1 MQSKMKSLLFAIL
14 LTAVLS
20 DSALSQ
26 GLIKESLSIQS
37 AIMGKEVQYNIYL
50 PDGYDRTNRV
60 YPVLYLLHG
69 FGDDETGWTQFG
81 EVEHIADKAIADG
94 SATSMIIAM
103 PDGGVTWY
111 LNSFDSK
118 VKYEDFFIKEFI
130 PYIDKNYRTRG
141 TKQYRAIAGLSMG
154 GYGSLLQATKHP
166 DMFSS
171 CSALSAGVFT
181 DDEIANGS
189 DDMWGNVLGN
199 LYGKKELTGKN
210 RLTTHYQE
218 NSIIN
223 IVNKG
228 NAETLGKVRYYIDC
242 GDKDFLIKGNMA
254 LHAAMIDKKITHEF
268 RVREG
273 VHSWTYWRT
282 ALPEVLKFASVSFH
296 QQ

>member
-1 MQSKMKSLLFAIL
+1 MKSILFGVLLIL
-14 LTAVLS
+14 TIT
-20 DSALSQ
+20 SASRAQ

-37 AIMGKEVQYNIYL
+37 TILGKEVQYSVYL

-69 FGDDETGWTQFG
+69 YGDDETGWTQFG
-81 EVEHIADKAIADG
+81 EVEHIADKAITDG
-94 SATSMIIAM
+94 TATPMIIAM

-111 LNSFDSK
+111 LNTYDGK

-130 PYIDKNYRTRG
+130 PYIDKNYRTRDS
-141 TKQYRAIAGLSMG
+141 KQYRAIAGLSMG

-171 CSALSAGVFT
+171 CSALSSGVFT
-181 DDEIANGS
+181 DDELMTASKDRWN
-189 DDMWGNVLGN
+189 NLLAN
-199 LYGKKELTGKN
+199 LYGKQDLVGKD
-210 RLTTHYQE
+210 RLTAHYQE

-228 NAETLGKVRYYIDC
+228 SLETLGKVRFYLDC

-254 LHAAMIDKKITHEF
+254 LHAAMIDKKLPHEF

-273 VHSWTYWRT
+273 VHSWSYWRS

>member
-1 MQSKMKSLLFAIL
+1 MKSFLFLLLFSFL
-14 LTAVLS
+14 LS
-20 DSALSQ
+20 SAGFGQSV
-26 GLIKESLSIQS
+26 IKETLPIQS
-37 AIMGKEVQYNIYL
+37 TILGKEVQYSIYL
-50 PDGYDRTNRV
+50 PDGYDRTNRI

-69 FGDDETGWTQFG
+69 YGDDETGWTQFG

-94 SATSMIIAM
+94 TATPMIIAM

-111 LNSFDSK
+111 LNTFDGK

-130 PYIDKNYRTRG
+130 PHIDKTYRTRAS
-141 TKQYRAIAGLSMG
+141 KQYRAIAGLSMG

-171 CSALSAGVFT
+171 CSALSSGVFT
-181 DDEIANGS
+181 DDEIASAS
-189 DDMWGNVLGN
+189 DNVWSMLSS

-210 RLTTHYQE
+210 RLTPHYQE
-218 NSIIN
+218 NSIIS
-223 IVNKG
+223 IVNNG
-228 NAETLGKVRYYIDC
+228 NAEALSKVRYYLDC

-254 LHAAMIDKKITHEF
+254 LHAAMIDKKIPHEF

-273 VHSWTYWRT
+273 VHSWSYWRS

>member
-1 MQSKMKSLLFAIL
+1 MKSYVFVVLFAIL
-14 LTAVLS
+14 AVSSTL
-20 DSALSQ
+20 AQ
-26 GLIKESLSIQS
+26 GLVKESLSIQS
-37 AIMGKEVQYNIYL
+37 SILGKEVQYSIYL
-50 PDGYDRTNRV
+50 PAGYDRTNRV

-69 FGDDETGWTQFG
+69 YGDDETGWTQFG
-81 EVEHIADKAIADG
+81 EVEHIADKAIAEG
-94 SATSMIIAM
+94 SATPMIIAM

-111 LNSFDSK
+111 LNSYDGK
-118 VKYEDFFIKEFI
+118 VKYEDFFINEFI
-130 PYIDKNYRTRG
+130 PHIDKTYRTRS

-171 CSALSAGVFT
+171 CSALSSGVFT
-181 DDEIANGS
+181 DDEIVAANENT
-189 DDMWGNVLGN
+189 WGQVLGN

-210 RLTTHYQE
+210 RLTPHYQE
-218 NSIIN
+218 NSIIS

-228 NAETLGKVRYYIDC
+228 SAEALGKVRYYLDC

-254 LHAAMIDKKITHEF
+254 LHAAMIDKKIPHEF

-273 VHSWTYWRT
+273 VHSWSYWRS

>member
-1 MQSKMKSLLFAIL
+1 MKSFLSAAFLIL
-14 LTAVLS
+14 LLS
-20 DSALSQ
+20 QQVLSQ
-26 GLIKESLSIQS
+26 GQIKESLSIQS
-37 AIMGKEVQYNIYL
+37 TILGKEVQFSVYL
-50 PDGYDRTNRV
+50 PDGYDRANRV

-69 FGDDETGWTQFG
+69 YGDDETGWTQFG
-81 EVEHIADKAIADG
+81 EVEHIAGKAIAEG
-94 SATSMIIAM
+94 SATPMIIAM
-103 PDGGVTWY
+103 PDGGVSWY
-111 LNSFDSK
+111 LNSYDGK
-118 VKYEDFFIKEFI
+118 VKYEDFFVKEFI
-130 PYIDKNYRTRG
+130 PHIDKNFRTRP

-171 CSALSAGVFT
+171 CSALSSGVFT
-181 DDEIANGS
+181 DEEVIAAT
-189 DDMWGNVLGN
+189 DQMWGTVLGN

-218 NSIIN
+218 NSILN
-223 IVNKG
+223 IVNNG
-228 NAETLGKVRYYIDC
+228 NAEALGKVRYYIDC

-254 LHAAMIDKKITHEF
+254 LHAAMIDKKIAHEF

-273 VHSWTYWRT
+273 VHSWSYWRT

>member
-1 MQSKMKSLLFAIL
+1 MKSFLHTVVFVVLL
-14 LTAVLS
+14 S
-20 DSALSQ
+20 YHALSQ
-26 GLIKESLSIQS
+26 GIVKESLTIQS
-37 AIMGKEVQYNIYL
+37 SILGKEVQYNIYL
-50 PDGYDRTNRV
+50 PDGYDRTNRS

-69 FGDDETGWTQFG
+69 YGDDETGWTQFG
-81 EVEHIADKAIADG
+81 EVEYIADKSFAAG
-94 SATSMIIAM
+94 EATPMIIAM

-111 LNSFDSK
+111 LNSFDGK
-118 VKYEDFFIKEFI
+118 IKYEDFFVKEFI
-130 PYIDKNYRTRG
+130 PFVDKTYRTRP

-154 GYGSLLQATKHP
+154 GYGSLLQATKHT
-166 DMFSS
+166 DLFSS
-171 CSALSAGVFT
+171 CSALSSGVFT
-181 DDEIANGS
+181 DEEVTTGNEN
-189 DDMWGNVLGN
+189 MWSNVLGN
-199 LYGKKELTGKN
+199 LYGKKELTGKS
-210 RLTTHYQE
+210 RLTPHYEE
-218 NSIIN
+218 NSIIS

-254 LHAAMIDKKITHEF
+254 LHAAMIDKKIAHEF